1 MAVSCLMMPP
11 QKRPTAPALGRSS
24 SAALGRSGPAGEA
37 AAHTPGMLRTNSAA
51 IRKTEEVIALLQ
63 AVWTGFACRAL
74 LGKALAIQALAE
86 RTSRTGRRKR
96 RTMRLGLVEQRG
108 IEPLTSA

>member
-74 LGKALAIQALAE
+74 LDKAIQALAE
-86 RTSRTGRRKR
+86 RTSRRGRRKR
-96 RTMRLGLVEQRG
+96 PTIRLGWWSRG
-108 IEPLTSA
+108 G